1 MSHAK
6 SIKKRKASNLVKKT
20 PNASLFAL
28 YIVRIGKG
36 SCFVR
41 NVSPWEE
48 SAETRTKEEGEPS
61 KLRKTEV
68 AQMKGS
74 PVGNNFNR
82 DTKRMCVYLV
92 VLKQPEE
99 TCRGSILISGL

>member
-1 MSHAK
+1 M
-6 SIKKRKASNLVKKT
+6 
-20 PNASLFAL
+20 
-28 YIVRIGKG
+28 
-36 SCFVR
+36 
-41 NVSPWEE
+41 SPWEE

-82 DTKRMCVYLV
+82 DTKRMCVSGHVEAARGDLSRVHPNIRTLNRVARSSRSEGPEPFVLGKTIGEERKVWKV
-92 VLKQPEE
+92 VLWREIGGRK
-99 TCRGSILISGL
+99 